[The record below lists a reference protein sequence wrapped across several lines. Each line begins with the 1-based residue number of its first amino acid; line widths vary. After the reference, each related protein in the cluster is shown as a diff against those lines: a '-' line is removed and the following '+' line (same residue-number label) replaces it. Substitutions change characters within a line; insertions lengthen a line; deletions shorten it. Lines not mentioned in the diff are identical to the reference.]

1 MFIGEDVNVTLV
13 GMVWEPTQDVTNDT
27 TLFYDTFVNGMLEAS
42 GNFSLADVD
51 RELPSELF
59 CGTVSGDAKGT
70 TTITVVLSLDD
81 VIYDDPP
88 AENSYQTYAPG
99 LSIIPL
105 IIVLVLAMTTRMVE
119 FSLYMGVFVGACIIS
134 GNINDGFTS
143 TLDTYILGALADADH
158 VYVILFTLFLSGL
171 VGMMVRLLSSTLWC
185 SRCTLYNVS
194 DFSTIIM
201 NLVYVYNSKSQVV

>member
-1 MFIGEDVNVTLV
+1 MFTGEEVNVTLE
-13 GMVWEPTQDVTNDT
+13 GMVWEPKQNATNDT
-27 TLFYDTFVNGMLEAS
+27 TLFYDTFVNGMLEDS
-42 GNFSLADVD
+42 GNFSLADVG

-59 CGTVSGDAKGT
+59 CGTVSSGTKGT

-99 LSIIPL
+99 LSIVPL
-105 IIVLVLAMTTRMVE
+105 LIVLILAMTTRMVE

-171 VGMMVRLLSSTLWC
+171 VGMMVRILSSP
-185 SRCTLYNVS
+185 
-194 DFSTIIM
+194 
-201 NLVYVYNSKSQVV
+201 LVMRAVHFKIYQTSQLKS